1 MVKGRQ
7 GNLKIFEIEACDENR
22 LKEYI
27 NRNCVLLQ
35 NFLLLISQEITP
47 TLVTFLEER
56 GLIFMELKHL
66 EKLRHAQKT
75 LANHKIPEAAD
86 SDHEKHPTTESIKA
100 QIFSRIIRSGEE
112 IVCEGDLVIYGRINS
127 GARIYA
133 KGNLQ
138 IYGEID
144 GAVECEGEFVLLTK
158 IGQGSVLFAGEFL
171 DPNVFDGNKKA
182 IFKDGK
188 TLQISA

>member
-7 GNLKIFEIEACDENR
+7 SHLKIFEIEPCEENR
-22 LKEYI
+22 LMEYI
-27 NRNCVLLQ
+27 NRNCILLQ
-35 NFLLLISQEITP
+35 NFLLLLSQEITP
-47 TLVTFLEER
+47 TLVAFLEER
-56 GLIFMELKHL
+56 GLLFMESKTL
-66 EKLRHAQKT
+66 EKLKR
-75 LANHKIPEAAD
+75 
-86 SDHEKHPTTESIKA
+86 PTKKQETTSVIDEVHLEHQPNLESIQA
-100 QIFSRIIRSGEE
+100 QILNRIIRSGEE
-112 IVCEGDLVIYGRINS
+112 ILCEGDLIIYGRINS

-171 DPNVFDGNKKA
+171 DPNAFDGNKRA

-188 TLQISA
+188 ILEIV

>member
-7 GNLKIFEIEACDENR
+7 SNLKIFEIEPCEENR
-22 LKEYI
+22 LIEYI

-35 NFLLLISQEITP
+35 NFLLLLSQEITP
-47 TLVTFLEER
+47 TLAAFLNER
-56 GLIFMELKHL
+56 GLLFMESKTL
-66 EKLRHAQKT
+66 EKLKRPAKKQESVSMIDDT
-75 LANHKIPEAAD
+75 LEQPVA
-86 SDHEKHPTTESIKA
+86 ESIQA
-100 QIFSRIIRSGEE
+100 QILNRIIRSGEE
-112 IVCEGDLVIYGRINS
+112 ILCEGDLMIYGRINS

-171 DPNVFDGNKKA
+171 DPNAFDGNKKV
-182 IFKDGK
+182 IFKDGRV
-188 TLQISA
+188 LEIV